1 MGVSLYKGVLGRISI
16 YQNSITNTNPLAML
30 MVRMVFLMAEDNVF
44 TVQEVAIYLRM
55 KPVTIYKHAKAGKL
69 PCFKV
74 GANWRF
80 KKSTIDRWI
89 AAQEDKENNGSK

>member
-1 MGVSLYKGVLGRISI
+1 MTGGI
-16 YQNSITNTNPLAML
+16 L
-30 MVRMVFLMAEDNVF
+30 MPEDAIF
-44 TVQEVAIYLRM
+44 TVQELATYLRM
-55 KPVTIYKHAKAGKL
+55 KPVTIYKHAKTGKL

-89 AAQEDKENNGSK
+89 TGQEEKESGYNS

>member
-1 MGVSLYKGVLGRISI
+1 M
-16 YQNSITNTNPLAML
+16 P
-30 MVRMVFLMAEDNVF
+30 EDIVF
-44 TVQEVAIYLRM
+44 TVQELASYLKM

-69 PCFKV
+69 PGFKV

-89 AAQEDKENNGSK
+89 TEQEDKETKAIHTQ

>member
-1 MGVSLYKGVLGRISI
+1 MADD
-16 YQNSITNTNPLAML
+16 T
-30 MVRMVFLMAEDNVF
+30 VFN
-44 TVQEVAIYLRM
+44 VQELAAYLRM

-89 AAQEDKENNGSK
+89 SEQEEHQGIDKVK

>member
-1 MGVSLYKGVLGRISI
+1 
-16 YQNSITNTNPLAML
+16 
-30 MVRMVFLMAEDNVF
+30 MAEDQVF
-44 TVQEVAIYLRM
+44 TVQELAQYLRM

-89 AAQEDKENNGSK
+89 SEQEEHQGIDKVK

>member
-1 MGVSLYKGVLGRISI
+1 
-16 YQNSITNTNPLAML
+16 
-30 MVRMVFLMAEDNVF
+30 MAEDTVF
-44 TVQEVAIYLRM
+44 TVQELAAYLRM
-55 KPVTIYKHAKAGKL
+55 QPVTIYKHAKAGKL

-89 AAQEDKENNGSK
+89 AEQEEHENKKSVK

>member
-1 MGVSLYKGVLGRISI
+1 
-16 YQNSITNTNPLAML
+16 
-30 MVRMVFLMAEDNVF
+30 MAEDTVF
-44 TVQEVAIYLRM
+44 TVQELAAYLRM
-55 KPVTIYKHAKAGKL
+55 QPVTIYKHAKAGKL

-89 AAQEDKENNGSK
+89 AQQEEHENTDRSK

>member
-1 MGVSLYKGVLGRISI
+1 M
-16 YQNSITNTNPLAML
+16 P
-30 MVRMVFLMAEDNVF
+30 EDAVF
-44 TVQEVAIYLRM
+44 TVQEVAKYLRM
-55 KPVTIYKHAKAGKL
+55 QAVTIYKHAKGGKL

-89 AAQEDKENNGSK
+89 SDQEEKEPNGH

>member
-1 MGVSLYKGVLGRISI
+1 MSDD
-16 YQNSITNTNPLAML
+16 T
-30 MVRMVFLMAEDNVF
+30 VF
-44 TVQEVAIYLRM
+44 TVQELAAYLRM

-89 AAQEDKENNGSK
+89 AEQEEHDNNN

>member
-1 MGVSLYKGVLGRISI
+1 
-16 YQNSITNTNPLAML
+16 
-30 MVRMVFLMAEDNVF
+30 MADDAVF
-44 TVQEVAIYLRM
+44 TVQELAAYLRM

-89 AAQEDKENNGSK
+89 AEQEEHE

>member
-1 MGVSLYKGVLGRISI
+1 
-16 YQNSITNTNPLAML
+16 
-30 MVRMVFLMAEDNVF
+30 MADDIVF
-44 TVQEVAIYLRM
+44 TVQELAAYLRM

-69 PCFKV
+69 PRFKV

-89 AAQEDKENNGSK
+89 AEQEDVETLIESL

>member
-1 MGVSLYKGVLGRISI
+1 
-16 YQNSITNTNPLAML
+16 
-30 MVRMVFLMAEDNVF
+30 MADDTVF
-44 TVQEVAIYLRM
+44 TVQELAAYLRM

-89 AAQEDKENNGSK
+89 AEQEECESNNQRIRN

>member
-1 MGVSLYKGVLGRISI
+1 M
-16 YQNSITNTNPLAML
+16 P
-30 MVRMVFLMAEDNVF
+30 EENVF
-44 TVQEVAIYLRM
+44 TVQELAAYLRM

-69 PCFKV
+69 PAFKV

-89 AAQEDKENNGSK
+89 ANQEDNGKNGFRK

>member
-1 MGVSLYKGVLGRISI
+1 MICLGLIPSIARDLKGWWIVM
-16 YQNSITNTNPLAML
+16 P
-30 MVRMVFLMAEDNVF
+30 EDNVF
-44 TVQEVAIYLRM
+44 TVQEVATYLRM

-89 AAQEDKENNGSK
+89 SEQEAKENNGAK

>member
-1 MGVSLYKGVLGRISI
+1 LIPSIARDLKGWWIVM
-16 YQNSITNTNPLAML
+16 P
-30 MVRMVFLMAEDNVF
+30 EDNVF
-44 TVQEVAIYLRM
+44 TVQEVATYLRM

-89 AAQEDKENNGSK
+89 SEQEAKENNGAK

>member
-1 MGVSLYKGVLGRISI
+1 MIDD
-16 YQNSITNTNPLAML
+16 T
-30 MVRMVFLMAEDNVF
+30 VF
-44 TVQEVAIYLRM
+44 TVQELAAYLRM

-69 PCFKV
+69 PRFKV

-89 AAQEDKENNGSK
+89 AEQEDAETSQTLVKSL